1 MDTDCFY
8 NVLQEVTKNIMKDRL
23 IRENDF
29 FTFFR
34 PRKRRSIIGWF
45 KTLAVNL
52 FYTLLIK
59 TDRPKRKEKRKY
71 HISLCIMFK
80 DEAPYLREWIE
91 YHHMIGVD
99 HFYLYDNNSSDGF
112 ESVISPYMEEG
123 LVTLNRWPYEK
134 GQASGYE
141 DCIRKFQSESDWI
154 GFIDVDEFLVPI
166 GESLTSF
173 FDRLAGRPS
182 VLVYWR
188 FFGSGGM
195 IRRDVSRLVTE
206 DFVVASDK
214 LYTKGKCFFNSNFD
228 YYFGYSRN
236 NTNFHKL
243 WTVSHGIPVPPVDI
257 FDHTTIPNRYRA
269 GRNRKIPLQINHY
282 AVKSLEEH
290 RQKDLK
296 GDVFYGYPTHG
307 DDVFFN
313 RDQRC
318 SVPDYHIYKYIAELK
333 CRLEKRSSDR

>member
-1 MDTDCFY
+1 
-8 NVLQEVTKNIMKDRL
+8 MKEK
-23 IRENDF
+23 IVRENDF
-29 FTFFR
+29 FTFFC
-34 PRKRRSIIGWF
+34 PRKRRN
-45 KTLAVNL
+45 LAEWAGMLAANL
-52 FYTLLIK
+52 FYTLLIR

-99 HFYLYDNNSSDGF
+99 HFYLYDNNSSDNY
-112 ESVISPYMEEG
+112 ETVIRPYLEEG
-123 LVTLNRWPYEK
+123 LVTLVRWPYEK
-134 GQASGYE
+134 GQVSGYE

-154 GFIDVDEFLVPI
+154 GFIDVDEFLVPV
-166 GESLTSF
+166 EETLTAF
-173 FDRLAGRPS
+173 LDRFANRPA

-206 DFVVASDK
+206 DFVVASEK
-214 LYTKGKCFFNSNFD
+214 LYTKGKCFFNSTFD
-228 YYFGYSRN
+228 YYFDCSRN
-236 NTNFHKL
+236 RLNFHYL
-243 WTVSHGIPVPPVDI
+243 WTKSRGTAIPPVDI
-257 FDHTTIPNRYRA
+257 FDHTTLLNRYRA

-296 GDVFYGYPTHG
+296 GDVFYGRPTHG
-307 DDVFFN
+307 DDLFFN
-313 RDQRC
+313 RDRRC

-333 CRLEKRSSDR
+333 CRLEKRGQNI